1 MKRPGHQNRPTE
13 WLNVLTVMVLLVAGA
28 TASAGAAETMPPPP
42 TPAPPAIQTITGDVL
57 NIEGEFVV
65 IKDLSGHEVRLQ
77 VDKETR
83 MDRLKVGDKV
93 AAVVKSDGHA
103 ESITV
108 QLPQTP

>member
-1 MKRPGHQNRPTE
+1 
-13 WLNVLTVMVLLVAGA
+13 MVLLVAGV

-42 TPAPPAIQTITGDVL
+42 TPAPPAIQTIKGDIL

-93 AAVVKSDGHA
+93 TAVVRSDGRA
-103 ESITV
+103 ESVTV